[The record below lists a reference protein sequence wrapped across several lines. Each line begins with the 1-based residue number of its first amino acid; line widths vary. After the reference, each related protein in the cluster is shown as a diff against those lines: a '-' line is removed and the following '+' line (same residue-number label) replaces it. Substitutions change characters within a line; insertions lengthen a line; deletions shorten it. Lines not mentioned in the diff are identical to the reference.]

1 MAANIR
7 RLVMLNYPHIKSQDK
22 LSLNDQAAGLRR
34 IMSTPKP
41 RVVSILSTSPNHD
54 HARLMANLATPIA
67 DQGNDVLILLASDE
81 CNANIYE
88 VENQPTLLDVINEK
102 TLLQSVIKNT
112 GNGFSVAKLMPSHQ
126 VESPLDLI
134 LGQQLNTIF
143 CKLAQQYEIVLVDA
157 AINSEHLLPLQALND
172 GEIIIKLNR
181 HSESIKDSYA
191 LIKKIYNQLGSRAFG
206 IIVDNASE
214 EQASTIF
221 SNISDAARRFMQI
234 ELEYFGAIPPD
245 VHLSRAAKLGRSVM
259 EAFPLAN
266 ASSAFKLIADRL
278 HGKHEHKT
286 ILASLIE

>member
-1 MAANIR
+1 
-7 RLVMLNYPHIKSQDK
+7 MLNAQHIKIQEK
-22 LSLNDQAAGLRR
+22 AMLNDQAAGLRR

-41 RVVSILSTSPNHD
+41 RIVSILSTTPNHD

-67 DQGNDVLILLASDE
+67 DQGHDVLILVASDE

-112 GNGFSVAKLMPSHQ
+112 GNGFSIAKLMPSHQ

-134 LGQQLNTIF
+134 LGQQLNHIF

-157 AINSEHLLPLQALND
+157 AINSDDVLPLKALND

-181 HSESIKDSYA
+181 QKESIKESYG
-191 LIKKIYNQLGSRAFG
+191 LIKKIYNQLGSRTFG
-206 IIVDNASE
+206 IIVDNATD
-214 EQASTIF
+214 EQAQTIF
-221 SNISDAARRFMQI
+221 GNISEVAKRFLQI

-245 VHLSRAAKLGRSVM
+245 VHLSRAAKLGRTVM
-259 EAFPLAN
+259 EAFPLAS
-266 ASSAFKLIADRL
+266 ASTALKNIADKL
-278 HGKHEHKT
+278 NGKHEQKT
-286 ILASLIE
+286 TLASLIE

>member
-1 MAANIR
+1 
-7 RLVMLNYPHIKSQDK
+7 MLNYQHSKTQEK
-22 LSLNDQAAGLRR
+22 LAQNDQAAGLRR

-67 DQGNDVLILLASDE
+67 DQGSDVLILLASDE

-88 VENQPTLLDVINEK
+88 VEKLPTLLDVINEK

-126 VESPLDLI
+126 IESPLDLI
-134 LGQQLNTIF
+134 LSQQLNNIF
-143 CKLAQQYEIVLVDA
+143 CKLAQQYEIVLADA
-157 AINSEHLLPLQALND
+157 AINSSDLLPLQALND

-181 HSESIKDSYA
+181 HTESIKDSYS
-191 LIKKIYNQLGSRAFG
+191 LIKKIYNQLGSRTFG
-206 IIVDNASE
+206 IIVDNSSE
-214 EQASTIF
+214 EQARAIF
-221 SNISDAARRFMQI
+221 GNISDAAKRFLQI

-245 VHLSRAAKLGRSVM
+245 VHLSRAAKIGRTVM

-278 HGKHEHKT
+278 NGKHEPNAKPK
-286 ILASLIE
+286 LASLI

>member
-1 MAANIR
+1 
-7 RLVMLNYPHIKSQDK
+7 MLNTQHSKIQEKAMF
-22 LSLNDQAAGLRR
+22 NDQAAGLRR

-41 RVVSILSTSPNHD
+41 RIVSILSTSPNHD

-67 DQGNDVLILLASDE
+67 DQGHDVLILVASDE

-112 GNGFSVAKLMPSHQ
+112 GNGFSIAKLMPSHQ

-134 LGQQLNTIF
+134 LGQQLNHIF

-157 AINSEHLLPLQALND
+157 AINSDDVLPLKALND

-181 HSESIKDSYA
+181 RTESIKESYG
-191 LIKKIYNQLGSRAFG
+191 LIKKIYNQLGSRSFG
-206 IIVDNASE
+206 IIVDNATD
-214 EQASTIF
+214 EQARTIF
-221 SNISDAARRFMQI
+221 GNISEVAKRFLQI

-245 VHLSRAAKLGRSVM
+245 VHLSRAAKLGRTVM
-259 EAFPLAN
+259 EAFPLAS
-266 ASSAFKLIADRL
+266 ASTALKNIADRL
-278 HGKHEHKT
+278 HGKQDQKST
-286 ILASLIE
+286 LASLIE